1 MVVADGG
8 MKWRDAPT
16 HRQIICTSS
25 YERKVNG
32 SVWRSN
38 KCPVSLLI
46 MASTS
51 KPNDDASAMPPPP
64 IPASTK
70 PAVAKTLQPEFEALA
85 QCLKVRNYRRTYST

>member
-1 MVVADGG
+1 
-8 MKWRDAPT
+8 
-16 HRQIICTSS
+16 
-25 YERKVNG
+25 
-32 SVWRSN
+32 
-38 KCPVSLLI
+38 

-85 QCLKVRNYRRTYST
+85 QCLKVRITAEHILPSLTIFQDAILKTSQVYSFYSDAQKL

>member
-1 MVVADGG
+1 
-8 MKWRDAPT
+8 
-16 HRQIICTSS
+16 
-25 YERKVNG
+25 
-32 SVWRSN
+32 
-38 KCPVSLLI
+38 LI